1 MRDPVV
7 KAERNCPVKNNWLG
21 GLAQVVL
28 AGIVPNWPADKI
40 LQVYEIC
47 FSDIIVK
54 VAVAGRYSVQMT
66 RNLNVKINTIDGGA
80 RPIKRPLFVLT
91 ARW

>member
-1 MRDPVV
+1 MHTLHEKLNYLSSFVI
-7 KAERNCPVKNNWLG
+7 KAERICPVKDCWLG

-47 FSDIIVK
+47 FSDEIVK
-54 VAVAGRYSVQMT
+54 VAVAG
-66 RNLNVKINTIDGGA
+66 
-80 RPIKRPLFVLT
+80 
-91 ARW
+91 